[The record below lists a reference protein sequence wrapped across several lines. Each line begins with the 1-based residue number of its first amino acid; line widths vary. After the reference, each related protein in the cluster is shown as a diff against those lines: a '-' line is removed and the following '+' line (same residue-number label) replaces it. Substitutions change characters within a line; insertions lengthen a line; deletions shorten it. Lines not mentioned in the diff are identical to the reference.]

1 MIRLLR
7 LPALSLL
14 SLLVAAP
21 AYAATCGNDGT
32 SFQLWLSAFKRE
44 AAGDGISPR
53 ALSALD
59 GVDYDRS
66 VVSLDRTQSRTF
78 KQSFEQFASTR
89 VTQGRLSRAQS
100 LMRQHAGLLK
110 RIEGQYGVPAP
121 VLVAIWGLETDF
133 GANMGKHNA
142 LRALATLA
150 YDCRRSEFFTNQLLS
165 ALRILSRG
173 DLSPDEMRGAWA
185 GELGQTQFLPT
196 SYEKFAVDF
205 DGNGRRDLIRSTAD
219 VLASTANYLRGYGW
233 RAGAGWNEGEPNYA
247 VLREWNKS
255 QVYAKTIGLF
265 ASRLGPT

>member
-1 MIRLLR
+1 MLR
-7 LPALSLL
+7 LRFALLLFFAFGPLPAT
-14 SLLVAAP
+14 AAP
-21 AYAATCGNDGT
+21 CGSDGAG
-32 SFQLWLSAFKRE
+32 FQAWLSAFSRE
-44 AAGDGISPR
+44 AAGEGISPR
-53 ALSALD
+53 ALSALA
-59 GVDYDRS
+59 GIEYDRS
-66 VVSLDRTQSRTF
+66 VVSLDRRQGGTF

-89 VTQGRLSRAQS
+89 VTAGRIARAQS
-100 LMRQHAGLLK
+100 LMRQHAALLK

-121 VLVAIWGLETDF
+121 ILVAIWGLETDF

-150 YDCRRSEFFTNQLLS
+150 YDCRRSEFFTGQLLS

-173 DLSPDEMRGAWA
+173 DLSAGEMRGAWA

-205 DGNGRRDLIRSTAD
+205 DGDGRRDLIRSTAD

-233 RAGAGWNEGEPNYA
+233 RAGAGWDEGEPNYA

-255 QVYAKTIGLF
+255 QVYARTIGLF